1 MVDYKPKCLLFKKKK
16 KLIQIGSAS
25 IKKLEVGYAF
35 LYQYVNICK
44 GVCCFSK
51 PMIIFTTLRIRQDF
65 LPSMQD
71 FKNVPVCL
79 CRLWTCQ
86 HSCITICLGPG
97 QLEGG
102 RKRGRVRFPVL
113 FNSMINS
120 SWSKDILVLLSLLF
134 SEEGKR
140 STGEGKLQSAI
151 VDSSTGRILLLE
163 VEEFICCIFRRWEI
177 ECQQRLTN
185 YDDSIKKHG

>member
-1 MVDYKPKCLLFKKKK
+1 M
-16 KLIQIGSAS
+16 
-25 IKKLEVGYAF
+25 
-35 LYQYVNICK
+35 
-44 GVCCFSK
+44 CCFSK
-51 PMIIFTTLRIRQDF
+51 PMIIFTTLRIRQAF
-65 LPSMQD
+65 LPSTQD
-71 FKNVPVCL
+71 FKNVPVCV

-86 HSCITICLGPG
+86 HSCITVCLGPG

-102 RKRGRVRFPVL
+102 RKRGLVRSPVL

-140 STGEGKLQSAI
+140 SRGEGKSQSAI
-151 VDSSTGRILLLE
+151 VDSSTGRMLLLLLQNIYILHIQE
-163 VEEFICCIFRRWEI
+163 MG

-185 YDDSIKKHG
+185 YDDSTKSMAN